1 MPDDP
6 GPSRI
11 TGRIAIDI
19 RVAVAGWRAA
29 FDNPAAAIRKAVRAV
44 LKDEL
49 PRGSV
54 TGLSILLT
62 DDAEMRKLNAGW
74 RAKDKPT
81 NVLSFPAEAAVDP
94 AAPPDYL
101 GDIALALATCRRE
114 AKEQGKT
121 LADHVTHLTVHGV
134 LHLLGY
140 DHMTAD
146 EAAAMEP
153 REVQVLAGL
162 GIADPYVRPAA
173 RKTPARK
180 KPAGKKKPVSK
191 KASVTKKS
199 VSKKAVSRKPVSR
212 KKVSGVKRA
221 RAA

>member
-6 GPSRI
+6 GPSRT
-11 TGRIAIDI
+11 TGRSTSRIAIDI
-19 RVAVAGWRAA
+19 RVAAAGWRAA
-29 FDNPAAAIRKAVRAV
+29 FDNPAAAIRKAVRAA
-44 LKDEL
+44 LKDEI

-114 AKEQGKT
+114 AKDQGKT
-121 LADHVTHLTVHGV
+121 LADHVAHLTVHGV

-173 RKTPARK
+173 RK
-180 KPAGKKKPVSK
+180 KPAVRKKPVSK
-191 KASVTKKS
+191 KMS
-199 VSKKAVSRKPVSR
+199 VSKKAVSRQSVSR
-212 KKVSGVKRA
+212 KKVSGVKRTRSA
-221 RAA
+221 